1 MLQNIRNN
9 VQGTMAKGIILLIT
23 IPFVLTG
30 AESLLSSGG
39 SQKVAK
45 VNGEEITQQQL
56 DEELLLLK
64 RRLMAQMGDSIDP
77 AQLEDSRLRSPAIES
92 LINRITLE
100 QAAKDSGMTVVEAEL
115 NRMIMQTPEFQ
126 QDGRFSAQLYTA
138 VLSSAGL
145 SPILYKNLY
154 RSDILRGQYIGGVAE
169 SDFLTSQELNLN
181 ARFLY
186 QTRDIRYL
194 VLDLEKQVQKT
205 TVSDDEV
212 NSFYQD
218 NAQQFTSPEQ
228 AIVNYIELKQSDFTP
243 EISEDELRLAYDN
256 EVNNFSAQEQRQVSH
271 ILRSFSNAAEEQEA
285 MQQLEALQ
293 KRLSEGEDF
302 AELAKQHSDDVG
314 SKSQGGFLGE
324 LNTGGFPEAFVAAAS
339 DLAEG
344 SISAIVKTE
353 AGLHLIK
360 ADQVDNAEAPSFEE
374 RRLALLAE
382 LKAAKASPLFVAAV
396 ERLKDISF
404 NAPDLQ
410 QPAKVLELAVKE
422 SPAITRQGGS
432 GIFANAK
439 VYQAAFSDG
448 VLNNGYNSDVI
459 ELAADHVL
467 VLRLQEHIPEKVQPL
482 EQVRDQ
488 VVSQLKRIKAE
499 QVLIEQ
505 AASLEKSLQEGGDVE
520 QLAAQHKLEWQVLL
534 ASSREVPGSAADI
547 VNAAFTLPMVAEG
560 QRAIDQVVLRNG
572 NIGVLAV
579 DNVQS
584 GKLSN
589 LPLQEQASLRQFLAQ
604 AKGMESFQLLQAQ
617 LEDSAK
623 IKRY

>member
-293 KRLSEGEDF
+293 KR
-302 AELAKQHSDDVG
+302 
-314 SKSQGGFLGE
+314 
-324 LNTGGFPEAFVAAAS
+324 
-339 DLAEG
+339 
-344 SISAIVKTE
+344 
-353 AGLHLIK
+353 
-360 ADQVDNAEAPSFEE
+360 
-374 RRLALLAE
+374 
-382 LKAAKASPLFVAAV
+382 
-396 ERLKDISF
+396 
-404 NAPDLQ
+404 
-410 QPAKVLELAVKE
+410 
-422 SPAITRQGGS
+422 
-432 GIFANAK
+432 
-439 VYQAAFSDG
+439 
-448 VLNNGYNSDVI
+448 
-459 ELAADHVL
+459 
-467 VLRLQEHIPEKVQPL
+467 
-482 EQVRDQ
+482 
-488 VVSQLKRIKAE
+488 
-499 QVLIEQ
+499 
-505 AASLEKSLQEGGDVE
+505 
-520 QLAAQHKLEWQVLL
+520 
-534 ASSREVPGSAADI
+534 
-547 VNAAFTLPMVAEG
+547 
-560 QRAIDQVVLRNG
+560 
-572 NIGVLAV
+572 
-579 DNVQS
+579 
-584 GKLSN
+584 
-589 LPLQEQASLRQFLAQ
+589 
-604 AKGMESFQLLQAQ
+604 
-617 LEDSAK
+617 
-623 IKRY
+623 

>member
-169 SDFLTSQELNLN
+169 SDFLTPQELNLN

-344 SISAIVKTE
+344 GISAIVKTE

-505 AASLEKSLQEGGDVE
+505 AASLEKCLQEGGDVE

-604 AKGMESFQLLQAQ
+604 AIGMESFQLLQAQ

>member
-169 SDFLTSQELNLN
+169 SDFLTPQELNLN

-228 AIVNYIELKQSDFTP
+228 AIVNYIELKQSDFIP

-285 MQQLEALQ
+285 RQQLEALQ

-324 LNTGGFPEAFVAAAS
+324 LNTGGFTEAFVAAAS

-344 SISAIVKTE
+344 GISAIVKTE

-448 VLNNGYNSDVI
+448 VLNNGYNSDVV

-520 QLAAQHKLEWQVLL
+520 QLATQHKLEWQVLL